1 MKNYKRSKA
10 VKDEYYAEQK
20 RDKVAAAKK
29 EGKQDSTKNCTLNL
43 TSMRSTDAM
52 SFSVSAVWRTAHCI
66 MPLMFSTWPEP
77 NPPAVLTPVFNQS
90 PVLNTM
96 TLGYGFGLPP
106 QEAPVNITKSI
117 NFSVLTFTL

>member
-1 MKNYKRSKA
+1 MKNYKKSKA

-52 SFSVSAVWRTAHCI
+52 SFSVSAIWRTAHCI
-66 MPLMFSTWPEP
+66 MPLMFSTWARAKPTSRVD
-77 NPPAVLTPVFNQS
+77 ACIQS
-90 PVLNTM
+90 ITSVEHHDI
-96 TLGYGFGLPP
+96 GLW
-106 QEAPVNITKSI
+106 
-117 NFSVLTFTL
+117 L